1 MSSEKIFI
9 LTVGLP
15 PNHRA
20 FQHKADPKLLE
31 AVEAQL
37 KALPEQLANAGI
49 EAKNVFMS
57 PGVYYWPP
65 QACAQAAPGGKL
77 LLSCLV
83 IICHHTTP
91 DQTAEREAHGNE
103 AGFLAIGT

>member
-1 MSSEKIFI
+1 MPAFDAACRLTLLDTPDLVPLANRTVVLNNNCTILPACKPLPALVQDQMSSEKIFV

-20 FQHKADPKLLE
+20 FEHKADPKLLE

-49 EAKNVFMS
+49 EAKNIFMG
-57 PGVYYWPP
+57 PGE
-65 QACAQAAPGGKL
+65 
-77 LLSCLV
+77 SC
-83 IICHHTTP
+83 
-91 DQTAEREAHGNE
+91 
-103 AGFLAIGT
+103 